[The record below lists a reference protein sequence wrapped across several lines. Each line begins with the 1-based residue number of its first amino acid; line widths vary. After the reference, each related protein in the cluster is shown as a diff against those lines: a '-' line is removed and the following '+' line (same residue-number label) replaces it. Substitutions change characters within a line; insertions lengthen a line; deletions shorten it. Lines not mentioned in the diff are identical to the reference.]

1 MKTLFRLLMVFLLTA
16 QVALAQRT
24 ISGVVSDSDGI
35 PLPGATVL
43 IQGTSTGV
51 TTDFDGNFSI
61 SADNGDVLVVSFVGY
76 ENSLVTV
83 GSGSTYNFSLQSDNE
98 LEEVVVTALG
108 LEVKKD
114 EDVSSATLI
123 KSEVIQRSGESGLIQ
138 GLAGKT
144 SGVIVTSNTGDP
156 GAGGYVQIRV
166 NVVFVQLLGFFWE
179 STFCAGA
186 CQHGLFVRQRLVS
199 PCESLCRCVNDLG
212 MILRFALSG

>member
-24 ISGVVSDSDGI
+24 VSGVVSDSDGI
-35 PLPGATVL
+35 PLPGATVV

-123 KSEVIQRSGESGLIQ
+123 KSEVIQRSGEAGLIQ
-138 GLAGKT
+138 G
-144 SGVIVTSNTGDP
+144 
-156 GAGGYVQIRV
+156 
-166 NVVFVQLLGFFWE
+166 
-179 STFCAGA
+179 
-186 CQHGLFVRQRLVS
+186 S
-199 PCESLCRCVNDLG
+199 P
-212 MILRFALSG
+212 